1 MPTLEIATAHVRR
14 AHTVPFSRSDPRLG
28 IQIRGARGT
37 VVLRKWLARWPNAN
51 RAELQTRRQIWID
64 GARGAAEW
72 DWTPPSGGAIKVLV
86 SAFFTTGLGAS
97 TWAIEMGISELR
109 SSDA

>member
-1 MPTLEIATAHVRR
+1 MATLEIQTAHVQRSH
-14 AHTVPFSRSDPRLG
+14 AVPFSRTDPRLG

-37 VVLRKWLARWPNAN
+37 VVLRTWLARWPNAT
-51 RAELQTRRQIWID
+51 RAFYQALRQIWID
-64 GARGAAEW
+64 GGRGAAEW

-86 SAFFTTGLGAS
+86 GAPRVVGRGAS
-97 TWAIEMGISELR
+97 SYSIEMEITELR